1 MERNSSILAHLAS
14 HLKGKVVILG
24 IGNNLK
30 SDDGIGSILARRIQG
45 KVPYLVYDSGSS
57 PENYLGKIIREK
69 PDTLLLIDAVDFSA
83 APGDF
88 NILEGEELQTQNM
101 FFTHNASL
109 SLVINYLKNNLKVDI
124 IILIIQPKTL
134 VFGDCL
140 SQEVS
145 ATLGHLEDWFL
156 NGQDKK
162 EG

>member
-14 HLKGKVVILG
+14 HLKGKIVILG

-30 SDDGIGSILARRIQG
+30 SDDGIGSILAGRIQG

-57 PENYLGKIIREK
+57 PENYLGKIVRDK

-83 APGDF
+83 PPGDF
-88 NILEGEELQTQNM
+88 NILEGDGLQAQNM
-101 FFTHNASL
+101 CFTHNASL

-134 VFGDCL
+134 AFGDSL
-140 SQEVS
+140 SPEVS
-145 ATLGHLEDWFL
+145 KTLKYLEDWFIY
-156 NGQDKK
+156 GHSKK